1 MNVLRFMAKCTGW
14 MNTFVDSLNAIEA
27 VEGEKPPSM
36 LNTHVIALF
45 DNGTS
50 QTVWDVVDI
59 ETLPGG
65 HSMVIRLATPPEA
78 EEQVPEYDAATAE
91 EERVTRLHEDAQ
103 EAQ

>member
-1 MNVLRFMAKCTGW
+1 MNILRFMQGTAAW
-14 MNTFVDSLNAIEA
+14 MNRFADNLREIEA

-36 LNTHVIALF
+36 LNTHVIAMF

-50 QTVWDVVDI
+50 QSVWDVVDI

-65 HSMVIRLATPPEA
+65 NSMVIRLATPPEA

-91 EERVTRLHEDAQ
+91 EERATRLHEDAQ